1 METQEKKNYSVLAV
15 VGSKSFM
22 DYELLSQ
29 KLQTISFKTIIS
41 GGARGAD
48 TLAERYAEEHQ
59 IPIEVIKPQWK
70 QLGKMAGYI
79 RNEEII
85 SKCDFCIAFWDGESR
100 GTKHMI
106 GIMKEENKLVRVVK
120 YNETTCEEK

>member
-1 METQEKKNYSVLAV
+1 METQEKKSYSVLAV

-85 SKCDFCIAFWDGESR
+85 STCDFCIAFWDGESK
-100 GTKHMI
+100 GTKHDIELCKMTSKPYQI
-106 GIMKEENKLVRVVK
+106 VYFSHDE
-120 YNETTCEEK
+120 